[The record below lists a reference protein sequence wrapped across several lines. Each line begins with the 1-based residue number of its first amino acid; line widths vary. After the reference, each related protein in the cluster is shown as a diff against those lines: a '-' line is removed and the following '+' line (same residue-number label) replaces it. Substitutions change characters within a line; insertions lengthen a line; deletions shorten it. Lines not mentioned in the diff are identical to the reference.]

1 MFIYRLLLKFRF
13 LYDLYLSNEADAL
26 LFICIKLK
34 SSNSL
39 NTPTFVIDM
48 YTPTITHHT
57 QGDSY
62 VTTDEEKSEDHSIA
76 VYGSEVKMI
85 SIRRPVSKGFI
96 TSPQQ
101 QSSLDTIVEQPTPH
115 EQVVSRKAF
124 KKHPPIRQPPV
135 KRAALM
141 PTPRVNG
148 CVRVGDALGVAKE
161 FTDVYT
167 STPPSRDPSHVSLSP
182 IQSHAVDINESSTTA
197 TVAKKGALSTFESR
211 DGLVGTDSSNL
222 ESDFGQQYHNSSP
235 VSQDSSRTST
245 TSRVTSTKSKEIVG
259 CVANNSTKRPSLKS
273 TVRSIIRNAITSL
286 SKQKPG

>member
-1 MFIYRLLLKFRF
+1 
-13 LYDLYLSNEADAL
+13 
-26 LFICIKLK
+26 
-34 SSNSL
+34 
-39 NTPTFVIDM
+39 
-48 YTPTITHHT
+48 
-57 QGDSY
+57 
-62 VTTDEEKSEDHSIA
+62 
-76 VYGSEVKMI
+76 MI

-101 QSSLDTIVEQPTPH
+101 QPNFATIVEQPTPH

-124 KKHPPIRQPPV
+124 KKHPPTRQPPV

-148 CVRVGDALGVAKE
+148 CVRVGVTKE

-197 TVAKKGALSTFESR
+197 TVAKKGALSTCESR
-211 DGLVGTDSSNL
+211 DGFVGTDSSNL

-245 TSRVTSTKSKEIVG
+245 TSRVTSTKSKEIDG

-273 TVRSIIRNAITSL
+273 TVRSIIRNAITSM

>member
-1 MFIYRLLLKFRF
+1 MHQIKK
-13 LYDLYLSNEADAL
+13 
-26 LFICIKLK
+26 LFTK
-34 SSNSL
+34 SSNLL
-39 NTPTFVIDM
+39 NTPTFVIDI
-48 YTPTITHHT
+48 YTSTITHTHT

-62 VTTDEEKSEDHSIA
+62 VTTDEDNSKESNS
-76 VYGSEVKMI
+76 VYDSEVRMMA
-85 SIRRPVSKGFI
+85 IRRPVSKGFI

-101 QSSLDTIVEQPTPH
+101 QSSLATIVEQLTPP
-115 EQVVSRKAF
+115 EKVVSRKAF
-124 KKHPPIRQPPV
+124 KKHPPARQPPV

-148 CVRVGDALGVAKE
+148 CVRVGVAKE

-197 TVAKKGALSTFESR
+197 TVAKKGALSTCESR
-211 DGLVGTDSSNL
+211 DGFVGTDSSNL

-245 TSRVTSTKSKEIVG
+245 TSRVTSTKSKEIDG